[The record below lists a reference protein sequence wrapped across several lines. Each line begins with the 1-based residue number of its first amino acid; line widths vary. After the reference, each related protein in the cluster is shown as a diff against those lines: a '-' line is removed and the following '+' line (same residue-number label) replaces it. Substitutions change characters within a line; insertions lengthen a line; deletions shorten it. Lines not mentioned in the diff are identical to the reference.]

1 MWGRASAGL
10 GPGFFLAAGL
20 VGLVC
25 WGLPGAWESTLVG
38 GISAFF
44 PVWTGVFCAGF
55 QFRDGLRAW
64 LWLSSAAAAAL
75 GLLWLLRSLGWL
87 V

>member
-10 GPGFFLAAGL
+10 LPGFFLAAAL

-25 WGLPGAWESTLVG
+25 WGLPGPWESTLVAG
-38 GISAFF
+38 VSAFF

-55 QFRDGLRAW
+55 QFRSGAQSW
-64 LWLSSAAAAAL
+64 LWLSALAVAAS
-75 GLLWLLRSLGWL
+75 GLLWWLRSLGW
-87 V
+87 VV